1 MNGLCSFSFL
11 FSSPSLRLVASPG
24 TQLKNNP
31 HASALAPGLHSL
43 FVPLSLSSSCH
54 PQAMNNSPSSLVR
67 PSAPQERLRI
77 IQAGALTWRQSAG
90 LRLSRL
96 RVDAGADAR
105 RRCKCRSPVVA
116 AGINRSSPRCSVC
129 LRRVER
135 GCLAAPPQR
144 QARAA
149 RVCSIRLYS
158 FCLY

>member
-1 MNGLCSFSFL
+1 
-11 FSSPSLRLVASPG
+11 
-24 TQLKNNP
+24 
-31 HASALAPGLHSL
+31 
-43 FVPLSLSSSCH
+43 
-54 PQAMNNSPSSLVR
+54 MNNSPSSLVR
-67 PSAPQERLRI
+67 LSAPQERLRI

-158 FCLY
+158 FCLYLHRSLAFWGGACVLVKIRFVGRLCRGKSGNLCVSFAPGGDDTRW